1 MSVRRAR
8 AARGMGGRGRS
19 LRWLR
24 PRPPGSSRER
34 TASPTHPG
42 PLSQSRGA
50 AQVQIKKAG
59 EHGVCSWVW
68 EVIDPRSVVKMWRVK
83 NLNVSLSSS
92 PQPVSKRTSGT
103 ERAGSGLRGG
113 DAGVCGEGG
122 VCGVYYWSCR
132 FSATGVEVYPS
143 YCPRASWRGKTGR
156 AGPGWPDPGFLT
168 LSAFSGKTSY
178 ESSSSR
184 TYPAARCL
192 HQLWKRAPD
201 MLLADLSTV
210 QAGIA
215 GEIRLAS
222 FSTGLFA
229 EVESSEEQRAKAGT

>member
-1 MSVRRAR
+1 MESITGLAASAR
-8 AARGMGGRGRS
+8 
-19 LRWLR
+19 L
-24 PRPPGSSRER
+24 
-34 TASPTHPG
+34 
-42 PLSQSRGA
+42 
-50 AQVQIKKAG
+50 
-59 EHGVCSWVW
+59 VW
-68 EVIDPRSVVKMWRVK
+68 KSTLPIAPE
-83 NLNVSLSSS
+83 LL
-92 PQPVSKRTSGT
+92 
-103 ERAGSGLRGG
+103 
-113 DAGVCGEGG
+113 GEG
-122 VCGVYYWSCR
+122 R
-132 FSATGVEVYPS
+132 
-143 YCPRASWRGKTGR
+143 R

-184 TYPAARCL
+184 TYPAARCP